1 MTAIAA
7 VRVAILLGSGLGVN
21 SVARADD
28 GGSRA
33 DAERAVQAYFAMW
46 SSNAGINAGLVAR
59 FYAPD
64 VTYYGKRM
72 SRAQVLADKQAYIRA
87 WPVRSYRE
95 VPGTF
100 SARCTRDLGLCH
112 VTTDMAWRRVS
123 RSGAESTG
131 QATISFDFVPA
142 DGGRKIAR
150 EGARVIDERRS

>member
-1 MTAIAA
+1 MAA
-7 VRVAILLGSGLGVN
+7 LRAALLLSSGLSVN
-21 SVARADD
+21 SNASAQVGMEGRDAA
-28 GGSRA
+28 SRA

-46 SSNAGINAGLVAR
+46 SSDDGVNAASVKR

-72 SRAQVLADKQAYIRA
+72 TRAQVLADKRAYIRA

-100 SARCTRDLGLCH
+100 AARCNGDLSLCH
-112 VTTDMAWRRVS
+112 VTTDMAWRRTS
-123 RSGAESTG
+123 RTGAVSTG
-131 QATISFDFVPA
+131 RATIAFDFVPA

-150 EGARVIDERRS
+150 ESAHLRD